1 MKSFFRQTSS
11 IMLSL
16 AALCVLSTACSS
28 EKDGQANYLAPIQ
41 ELSFDDS
48 MGKSENDF
56 RFIFVNS
63 DDSARYAKIK
73 SLYEKNLPSK
83 VSSGQN
89 PRIPKI
95 IHQIWLG
102 PNLPPAYCAEFQSKI
117 KSLHPD
123 WEYHLWNE
131 ADLEELKLDN
141 WDLAERSP
149 NWAEKSDIIRC
160 DLLDR
165 FGGVYMD
172 VDIDVLH
179 CLSELHEK
187 YHFYAGLEHPHKI
200 ATTNNRVWTGISI
213 MASCPGHPI
222 MKNWKRRIRNSW
234 DEVDLRYSSPVERI
248 INHTYFNFTHAV
260 MQEIDQ
266 PGYVDI
272 ILPATYFYPISP
284 TFAAKRRDNGLR
296 AYREKFYDFLEKIHL
311 KNPRP
316 FSKAYP
322 ETIAVH
328 YWGNS
333 WLPTPA
339 SQIKELQRLTDTSR
353 KEVYKLQQKLRLLE
367 RRFTACEVRLNT
379 VQVNAEKREGPSAV
393 PSEGPAAVASS

>member
-1 MKSFFRQTSS
+1 
-11 IMLSL
+11 
-16 AALCVLSTACSS
+16 
-28 EKDGQANYLAPIQ
+28 
-41 ELSFDDS
+41 
-48 MGKSENDF
+48 MGKSESAF

-83 VSSGQN
+83 VASGQN

-102 PNLPPAYCAEFQSKI
+102 PNLPPSYCAEFQAKI
-117 KSLHPD
+117 KSFHPD

-141 WDLAERSP
+141 WDLVERTP

-179 CLSELHEK
+179 CLNELHEK
-187 YHFYAGLEHPHKI
+187 YHFYAGLEHPHEI
-200 ATTNNRVWTGISI
+200 STTNNRVWTGISI
-213 MASCPGHPI
+213 LASCPGHPI
-222 MKNWKRRIRNSW
+222 MKNWKRRIRNGW
-234 DEVDLRYSSPVERI
+234 DEVDLRFSSPVERV

-266 PGYVDI
+266 PGYIDI
-272 ILPATYFYPISP
+272 VLPATYFYPISGSMAAFCKIVVPRAETAARMVFSVAP
-284 TFAAKRRDNGLR
+284 T
-296 AYREKFYDFLEKIHL
+296 
-311 KNPRP
+311 
-316 FSKAYP
+316 
-322 ETIAVH
+322 
-328 YWGNS
+328 
-333 WLPTPA
+333 
-339 SQIKELQRLTDTSR
+339 
-353 KEVYKLQQKLRLLE
+353 
-367 RRFTACEVRLNT
+367 
-379 VQVNAEKREGPSAV
+379 EG
-393 PSEGPAAVASS
+393 